1 MTAVVVA
8 VPRRFVWLLRKPNG
22 HAFRPKRNHTAR
34 QVKRFAERT
43 VGGSWRELYLA
54 GYRVER
60 VPVRRL
66 RPRPELVP

>member
-8 VPRRFVWLLRKPNG
+8 VPRRFVWVLRKPNG

-34 QVKRFAERT
+34 QVKRCAERLT
-43 VGGSWRELYLA
+43 GASWRELWAA

-60 VPVRRL
+60 VPVRGRRRL
-66 RPRPELVP
+66 GLVS